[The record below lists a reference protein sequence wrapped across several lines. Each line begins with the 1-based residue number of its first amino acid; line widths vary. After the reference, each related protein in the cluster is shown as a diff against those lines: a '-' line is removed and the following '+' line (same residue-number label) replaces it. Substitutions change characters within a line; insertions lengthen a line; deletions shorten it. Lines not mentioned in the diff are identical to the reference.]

1 MYRVTQLGLVRYLVK
16 YVSKIEPTFT
26 MSVKQNKTEVD
37 KYFITR
43 LIGAPEVAT
52 TLLSFQIAGGT
63 RQVSFLD
70 TNFVEKRRKLKSLE
84 EISEL
89 EHGSSNVFCDSLREK
104 YADRPVELEDVR
116 YPDYLAKWEIY
127 SDYSS
132 IPRSRRL
139 HVHTDAQGRHVCQRI
154 KEVIPRWRFLS
165 PLDGELY
172 YYQHL

>member
-1 MYRVTQLGLVRYLVK
+1 MRYLVK

-26 MSVKQNKTEVD
+26 LSVKQNKTKVD
-37 KYFITR
+37 KYFTRR

-63 RQVSFLD
+63 RQVSFVD

-104 YADRPVELEDVR
+104 YVDRPVELEDVW
-116 YPDYLAKWEIY
+116 YPDYLAKWETF

-132 IPRSRRL
+132 IPQSQRL
-139 HVHTDAQGRHVCQRI
+139 HACVH
-154 KEVIPRWRFLS
+154 
-165 PLDGELY
+165 
-172 YYQHL
+172 